1 MQKIKWQLPT
11 AAKILIERRLKSR
24 TPSQELV
31 SIRHETTELHHLIS
45 DKGDFPGWILL
56 IAMSIKGLPGRIAK
70 AKVENT
76 GY

>member
-1 MQKIKWQLPT
+1 M
-11 AAKILIERRLKSR
+11 
-24 TPSQELV
+24 
-31 SIRHETTELHHLIS
+31 ELHHLIS